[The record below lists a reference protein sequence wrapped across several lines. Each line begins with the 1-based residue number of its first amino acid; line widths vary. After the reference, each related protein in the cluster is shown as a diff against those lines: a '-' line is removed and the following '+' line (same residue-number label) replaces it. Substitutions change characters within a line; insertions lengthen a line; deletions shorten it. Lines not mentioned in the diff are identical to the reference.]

1 MVDTH
6 LFVFYGSQT
15 GCAESIAKRVQS
27 DGLERHMTVALHTL
41 NEFEKCGVLTHPS
54 ATVLIVCSTTGNGDP
69 PTNAEKFWR
78 YLKKKAHPTTLLEH
92 VRFTVLALGDTN
104 YDKFCYM
111 GKNIH
116 RRLGELG
123 AKSYYMLGC
132 ADEAMG
138 LEDCVEPWL
147 MGHWAALSA
156 SPVPASTVD
165 TSLVVATGVDA
176 MTIAGASTNVNST
189 TAVHQ
194 VVPQDK
200 RIDSAVDHLHIF
212 FGSQTGCAESI
223 AKRIQADAAGHHIP
237 TSLNPLN
244 AFEKEGILA
253 LATPTHVVIV
263 CSTTGNG
270 DPPTNAEKFWR
281 FLKKKAHPRTL
292 LQHVRFSVLA
302 LGDTNYD
309 KFCYMGK
316 SIHRRMKELGG
327 VCMHDL
333 GCADEAMGLED
344 TVEPYVLGLWSALL
358 GSGLKNSVASSTIP
372 AEPTAVVADGVESQA
387 VLPIASEGAPDTSLD
402 ILTYLTAY
410 STMFPAT
417 VVPSVDPGR
426 LPRFQDA
433 TVTVAFDTSSQVP
446 KDIQTCIATRSDFM
460 ATITRAKYLTT
471 PSSTD
476 RKVLWL
482 ELDTAGMGMTYVPGD
497 SIGIR
502 CPNHANVV
510 SYFVR
515 RLGISSDELHAP
527 CVIQSVKKAAI
538 SANAVSLF
546 HLLTH
551 HYDLQ
556 AQVKK
561 AALRVLA
568 QYCPDGSDDRRTLLY
583 LCSKDGPTHF
593 QQFVEAQR
601 LSLVDILHLFPT
613 CTPPIAHILSLLPTL
628 SPRYYS
634 IASSPL
640 SQPPDRVHIACT
652 VVEYT
657 LPVQGSSTGYLR
669 RRGLCTSWLEEL
681 AQPLL
686 ATCAVPLSKKLT
698 VPIFHHPT
706 KDFTLP
712 ANPSYPL
719 ILVGPGT
726 GVAPFVGFAQH
737 RQLQVRRQHLS
748 SNRSSQPL
756 ATTRTHVCSRIARA
770 E

>member
-1 MVDTH
+1 M
-6 LFVFYGSQT
+6 
-15 GCAESIAKRVQS
+15 A
-27 DGLERHMTVALHTL
+27 
-41 NEFEKCGVLTHPS
+41 P
-54 ATVLIVCSTTGNGDP
+54 
-69 PTNAEKFWR
+69 
-78 YLKKKAHPTTLLEH
+78 
-92 VRFTVLALGDTN
+92 
-104 YDKFCYM
+104 
-111 GKNIH
+111 
-116 RRLGELG
+116 
-123 AKSYYMLGC
+123 GC

-147 MGHWAALSA
+147 MGHWAALAA
-156 SPVPASTVD
+156 SSVPAST
-165 TSLVVATGVDA
+165 
-176 MTIAGASTNVNST
+176 
-189 TAVHQ
+189 
-194 VVPQDK
+194 
-200 RIDSAVDHLHIF
+200 
-212 FGSQTGCAESI
+212 
-223 AKRIQADAAGHHIP
+223 
-237 TSLNPLN
+237 
-244 AFEKEGILA
+244 EGILG

-309 KFCYMGK
+309 KFWNLAAFACTTLVCWGLT
-316 SIHRRMKELGG
+316 HLWVEFADG
-327 VCMHDL
+327 VL

-344 TVEPYVLGLWSALL
+344 MVEPYVLGLWSVLL

-410 STMFPAT
+410 STMFPADL
-417 VVPSVDPGR
+417 VPSVDPGR

-446 KDIQTCIATRSDFM
+446 KDIQACIAARSDFM

-482 ELDTAGMGMTYVPGD
+482 ELDTAGMGTHQPFD
-497 SIGIR
+497 
-502 CPNHANVV
+502 
-510 SYFVR
+510 
-515 RLGISSDELHAP
+515 
-527 CVIQSVKKAAI
+527 
-538 SANAVSLF
+538 VSLRC
-546 HLLTH
+546 
-551 HYDLQ
+551 
-556 AQVKK
+556 V
-561 AALRVLA
+561 
-568 QYCPDGSDDRRTLLY
+568 C
-583 LCSKDGPTHF
+583 
-593 QQFVEAQR
+593 
-601 LSLVDILHLFPT
+601 
-613 CTPPIAHILSLLPTL
+613 
-628 SPRYYS
+628 PRYYS

-737 RQLQVRRQHLS
+737 RQLQHADDSESCGYWRGSHAVELVEDEFVLGPIDVFFGCRDRSQDFLFQPDS
-748 SNRSSQPL
+748 SKPHDL
-756 ATTRTHVCSRIARA
+756 ATHGAAVYNAMVNQGGYLFVCGDGMRMAKDVHDALVQVFVDHGKMPHDAAVAAWKDLALRQRYVRDIWG
-770 E
+770 